1 MIFSFLAVMTFGS
14 TIFFPAVTGKFNV
27 SFSEPKEDGSS
38 IFSLK
43 CQLLKLSDGLPGLL
57 IVPGTTTGR
66 IVAYFE
72 KFFDAARNQKIPC
85 DGSIQN
91 DDKSQLLNDGGSRA
105 YRSMIALLLYV
116 ARDRVDV
123 MYAVKELAACMS
135 APTGCALQRLR
146 KLIGYPKATGDM
158 GMKLCLPE
166 FGSGKRRKGGEQFW
180 NFWDLYRC
188 RLVSKQEAPQINEL
202 RSPYGEWKLCKIF
215 KQDTKSCVIVQR

>member
-1 MIFSFLAVMTFGS
+1 M
-14 TIFFPAVTGKFNV
+14 

-105 YRSMIALLLYV
+105 YRSML
-116 ARDRVDV
+116 
-123 MYAVKELAACMS
+123 CFS
-135 APTGCALQRLR
+135 TLQ
-146 KLIGYPKATGDM
+146 G
-158 GMKLCLPE
+158 
-166 FGSGKRRKGGEQFW
+166 
-180 NFWDLYRC
+180 
-188 RLVSKQEAPQINEL
+188 
-202 RSPYGEWKLCKIF
+202 
-215 KQDTKSCVIVQR
+215 IVLM